1 MKKYKR
7 KKSIRT
13 KITILICL
21 AALIFFAI
29 GIILWYVRGLNLLRN
44 TTGENHR
51 EMARL
56 MASSIVEILD
66 KELELIKVNADD
78 GVLREAVNE
87 SNLKYRNMDEKS
99 ARRYL
104 LDADKKYIEA
114 PDDHPLTKEYLEN
127 TAASRL
133 RFFVKE
139 EEKITGIFITD
150 RHGGL
155 VASSGRIS
163 AFHHADKTWWQK
175 AFDGGTGKVTLGD
188 IVFDERVRVWAL
200 PFVVPMRDE
209 SGEVIGIYNAF
220 VEISIFFKTL
230 EDFKIGKTGTA
241 ALVDDK
247 SYLVF
252 HRGTSPFSNKFC
264 GYDMLERVL
273 ESKAKWLLV
282 DGVYLR
288 QGKVIVDFAKVNSP
302 LLSDNNIN
310 WQVFVVQN
318 AKEVFTPLNTFIL
331 RMLIIGSGLI
341 ILLIFTGL
349 VLGGL
354 FIKPIEGLREGMER
368 LGMGDLDYRVEAQ
381 SGDEIGQLTDAFN
394 EMAEGMKETTT
405 PLANLDK
412 EIAERKKVEEK
423 IKQLGSDFASA
434 VPELRDAFS
443 GARDSIDSLIALTQ
457 GKLDEKQSREI
468 DASKGKI
475 DRSIRITDS
484 LLDIAGMEAG
494 RTDLNIRA
502 VDIKALLKKLIFD
515 LEAKIRQKG
524 LDLKLDIPK
533 KDIIVNLDED
543 KIIHVFK
550 ILIENAINFTEK
562 GYVGISVKELKSA
575 VEYSVTDTGIGIPT
589 EDMPKVF
596 EKLEHFSR
604 SPALTEQ
611 GTGFELYIAKELV
624 KLHNGDIWVESEA
637 GKKTVFTFSI
647 PKSKKG

>member
-21 AALIFFAI
+21 AALVFFAI
-29 GIILWYVRGLNLLRN
+29 GIILWYVCGLNLLRSK
-44 TTGENHR
+44 TGENHR

-56 MASSIVEILD
+56 MSSSIVEILD
-66 KELELIKVNADD
+66 KEIELIKVNAAD
-78 GVLREAVNE
+78 GALKVAVSE

-99 ARRYL
+99 TRRYL

-139 EEKITGIFITD
+139 EEKIVGIFITD

-155 VASSGRIS
+155 VASSERIS
-163 AFHHADKTWWQK
+163 AFHHADKTWWRK

-188 IVFDERVRVWAL
+188 IVFDEHERVWAL
-200 PFVVPMRDE
+200 PFVVPVRDE
-209 SGEVIGIYNAF
+209 SGEVIGIYSAL
-220 VEISIFFKTL
+220 VEISIFFKTF

-252 HRGTSPFSNKFC
+252 HHGTTPFSNKFC
-264 GYDMLERVL
+264 GYDILERVL
-273 ESKAKWLLV
+273 KSKAKWLPV

-288 QGKVIVDFAKVNSP
+288 QGKAIVDFAKVNSP
-302 LLSDNNIN
+302 LLSDSNIS
-310 WQVFVVQN
+310 WQVFVVQD

-341 ILLIFTGL
+341 ILLMFTGL

-368 LGMGDLDYRVEAQ
+368 LGMGDLDHRVEVQA
-381 SGDEIGQLTDAFN
+381 SDEIGQLADTFN

-405 PLANLDK
+405 PLVNLDK
-412 EIAERKKVEEK
+412 EIAERKKAEK
-423 IKQLGSDFASA
+423 RTNQLGSDFASA
-434 VPELRDAFS
+434 LPELRDAFF
-443 GARDSIDSLIALTQ
+443 GARDRMDFLIALIR

-468 DASKGKI
+468 DAAKGKI
-475 DRSIRITDS
+475 ERSIRIIGS

-494 RTDLNIRA
+494 TTDLNIRA

-533 KDIIVNLDED
+533 KDIIVNFDED
-543 KIIHVFK
+543 KIIHVFN
-550 ILIENAINFTEK
+550 ILIANAINFTEK
-562 GYVGISVKELKSA
+562 GYVGISVKELKSE
-575 VEYSVTDTGIGIPT
+575 VEYSVTDTGISIPT

-596 EKLEHFSR
+596 GKIEHFSR

-611 GTGFELYIAKELV
+611 GTGFELYIAKEIV
-624 KLHNGDIWVESEA
+624 KMHNGNIWVESEA
-637 GKKTVFTFSI
+637 GKKTVFTFRL

>member
-1 MKKYKR
+1 MEKYKR
-7 KKSIRT
+7 KKSIRA

-29 GIILWYVRGLNLLRN
+29 GTILWYVRGLNLLRN
-44 TTGENHR
+44 TTGESHR

-66 KELELIKVNADD
+66 KELELIKANAAD
-78 GVLREAVNE
+78 GVLRGAVSE
-87 SNLKYRNMDEKS
+87 SNLKYWNMDEKS

-114 PDDHPLTKEYLEN
+114 PDDHPLMKEYLEN

-133 RFFVKE
+133 RFFRKQ
-139 EEKITGIFITD
+139 EEKIAGIFITD

-163 AFHHADKTWWQK
+163 AFHHADKPWWQK

-188 IVFDERVRVWAL
+188 IVFDERARVWTL

-209 SGEVIGIYNAF
+209 SGEVIGIYNAL
-220 VEISIFFKTL
+220 VEISIFFKIL

-252 HRGTSPFSNKFC
+252 HRGTTPFSNKFC
-264 GYDMLERVL
+264 GYDVLERVL
-273 ESKAKWLLV
+273 ESKAKWLPV

-288 QGKVIVDFAKVNSP
+288 QGKAIVDFAKVNSP
-302 LLSDNNIN
+302 LLSDSNIN
-310 WQVFVVQN
+310 WQVFVVQD
-318 AKEVFTPLNTFIL
+318 AKEVFAPLHTLIL
-331 RMLIIGSGLI
+331 RMLIIGFGLI
-341 ILLIFTGL
+341 ALLIFTGL

-368 LGMGDLDYRVEAQ
+368 LGMGDLDYRVETQ
-381 SGDEIGQLTDAFN
+381 SSDEIGQLADTFN
-394 EMAEGMKETTT
+394 EMAEGMKKTTA
-405 PLANLDK
+405 PLVNLDK
-412 EIAERKKVEEK
+412 EIDERKKAEEK

-434 VPELRDAFS
+434 LPGLRDAFS
-443 GARDSIDSLIALTQ
+443 GARDNMVSLLALTQ

-468 DASKGKI
+468 DASRGKI
-475 DRSIRITDS
+475 DESIRIIGS
-484 LLDIAGMEAG
+484 LLDMAGMEAG
-494 RTDLNIRA
+494 KTELNIRA
-502 VDIKALLKKLIFD
+502 VGIKAMLKKLIFD
-515 LEAKIRQKG
+515 LEAKIRQKD
-524 LDLKLDIPK
+524 LDLKLDIPR

-543 KIIHVFK
+543 KILRVFK
-550 ILIENAINFTEK
+550 ILIENAVDFTKK
-562 GYVGISVKELKSA
+562 GYVGISIKELKSD
-575 VEYSVTDTGIGIPT
+575 VEYSVTDTGIGIPS

-596 EKLEHFSR
+596 RKLEHFSR

-624 KLHNGDIWVESEA
+624 KLHNGEIWVESEA
-637 GKKTVFTFSI
+637 GKKTVFTFRL
-647 PKSKKG
+647 PKSEKG